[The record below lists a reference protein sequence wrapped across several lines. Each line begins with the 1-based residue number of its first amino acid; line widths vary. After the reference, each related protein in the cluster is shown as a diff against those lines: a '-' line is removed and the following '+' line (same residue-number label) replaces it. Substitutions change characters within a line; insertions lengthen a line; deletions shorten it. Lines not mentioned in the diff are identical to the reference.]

1 MSEAGSMTRK
11 ALVVDSDYFFVEFLS
26 GLLAKRGYAVSKA
39 YDGKQGIARL
49 EEGPFDILFADLVL
63 PKVDGRMFFQVARR
77 RLDGNRFALV
87 ALSGTLVEQMDDLD
101 DIGADYF
108 IAKGPIAKLS
118 SHLTEFIAGL
128 ENRAGPP
135 PAEKRILQ
143 TGGVF
148 PRRDA
153 VELLGALGFYR
164 AAVDCLGTGMLII
177 DKDTCVINANPAA
190 LSILELPLENL
201 LNRPVRDVFPA
212 NASVE
217 LARAMKAT
225 ARRSSS
231 RPSTFFAGLNGRMVR
246 AVVSPLC
253 LGDQPAGWVLAIE
266 GAIDMDN
273 PQDVD

>member
-1 MSEAGSMTRK
+1 MTRK

-49 EEGPFDILFADLVL
+49 EEGPYDILFADLVL

-77 RLDGNRFALV
+77 RFEGNRFVLV

-101 DIGADYF
+101 EIGADYF

-118 SHLTEFIAGL
+118 IQLTDFVAGL
-128 ENRAGPP
+128 ENRPGSP

-177 DKDTCVINANPAA
+177 DKDTRVINANPAA

-212 NASVE
+212 NGSGE

-225 ARRSSS
+225 ARRSRS
-231 RPSTFFAGLNGRMVR
+231 RPSAFFAGLNGRMVR

-253 LGDQPAGWVLAIE
+253 LSDQPAGWVLAIE
-266 GAIDMDN
+266 GAIDMDK